1 MTKRILIHVGP
12 GKTGSSAL
20 QQWLTTHCAELRA
33 AGVLY
38 PPHDLDGNGVSSGNR
53 EALMDM
59 QQVEATFRH
68 VVSATKAAALRTE
81 LDASGCHTLLLSSEF
96 FFPAIVDIQRA
107 FPEAEFVVYVR
118 NPIELLESHYNQ
130 TVKRHD
136 ETKPFVAPEQLRVG
150 VFAHLERLLRTKVPP
165 RLIVRPYGDALFAGG
180 NIVSDLLTVLD
191 LPGVQPAPQRVNAS
205 YTLDALEFKRHANHF
220 SLGPLQPVIDRA
232 LQAYLVGEREYSLV
246 PPETYAALRRTCV
259 EQLDQLIAEQGLAE
273 LEPLRDEL
281 VRAPQRPYRTQAA
294 TREQLFSAANAL
306 EALEPE
312 TFEHLRARVRRTP
325 GLELPN
331 PEFYERF
338 ASA

>member
-38 PPHDLDGNGVSSGNR
+38 PPHDLDENGVSSGNR

-59 QQVEATFRH
+59 QPVEASFRH
-68 VVSATKAAALRTE
+68 VVSAEKAAALRAA

-96 FFPAIVDIQRA
+96 FFPAIVDIQKA

-118 NPIELLESHYNQ
+118 NPIELLESNYNQ

-136 ETKPFVAPEQLRVG
+136 ETKPFVPPQQLRVG
-150 VFAHLERLLRTKVPP
+150 LFAQLQRLLRAKPPP
-165 RLIVRPYGDALFAGG
+165 RLIVRPYGSALFAGG
-180 NIVSDLLTVLD
+180 NIVSDLLHVLD
-191 LPGVQPAPQRVNAS
+191 LPRGEAAPQRVNAS

-220 SLGPLQPVIDRA
+220 SLGPLQPIIDRA
-232 LQAYLVGEREYSLV
+232 LQAYRVGAQEYSLV
-246 PPETYAALRRTCV
+246 PPETYATLRDACV
-259 EQLDQLIAEQGLAE
+259 EQLDELIVAQGLSE
-273 LEPLRDEL
+273 LVSLRDDL
-281 VRAPQRPYRTQAA
+281 AQAPQRPYRPQCT
-294 TREQLFSAANAL
+294 TREQLFAVANLL
-306 EALEPE
+306 EATEPE
-312 TFEHLRARVRRTP
+312 TFEHLRARVQRTP

-331 PEFYERF
+331 PEFYARF
-338 ASA
+338 SA